1 MRSRR
6 PRSVRCKACKQPI
19 KLKSKGRVPTYCSAT
34 CRQHAYLAHK
44 YQGPLALL
52 QQDIASVRFRDF
64 IRKEIWEVLKQARLV
79 DMPEPPPPLKP
90 KAPSGLRLVKSAA
103 QTDPQKKNGP

>member
-6 PRSVRCKACKQPI
+6 PGSVRCKACKQRI
-19 KLKSKGRVPTYCSAT
+19 KLKPKGRVPTYCSAT
-34 CRQHAYLAHK
+34 CRQHAYLMHK

-52 QQDIASVRFRDF
+52 QQDIATVRFRDF
-64 IRKEIWEVLKQARLV
+64 IRREIREVLKQVGLF

-90 KAPSGLRLVKSAA
+90 KPPPSSLRLVK
-103 QTDPQKKNGP
+103 